1 MTKLLWDSL
10 RGINVTWL
18 NPWADKMKRVLC
30 SDWLP
35 EQAVWAFLTHLGYP
49 TFVPQEKKF
58 SFWPNNKSSIH
69 QIQACSVKMPRYW
82 PNYFG
87 VSFTSTSSRS
97 MKTKKKNMAIIQ
109 PSSLNKLV
117 NNAHLFRKDNVCAK
131 YLLWTQFLFK
141 MGPLFPRGRG
151 SHTWKFS
158 PFAELM

>member
-1 MTKLLWDSL
+1 MLYGWICEQTRWSECC
-10 RGINVTWL
+10 
-18 NPWADKMKRVLC
+18 VLI
-30 SDWLP
+30 
-35 EQAVWAFLTHLGYP
+35 GYP
-49 TFVPQEKKF
+49 NRQYEPSLPTWDIQRLSPKKK
-58 SFWPNNKSSIH
+58 SFLFGQTKNPLFTKFKLVRSRCLDTG
-69 QIQACSVKMPRYW
+69 QIILAFHLPRLRLGLW
-82 PNYFG
+82 K
-87 VSFTSTSSRS
+87 R
-97 MKTKKKNMAIIQ
+97 KKKNMAIIQ